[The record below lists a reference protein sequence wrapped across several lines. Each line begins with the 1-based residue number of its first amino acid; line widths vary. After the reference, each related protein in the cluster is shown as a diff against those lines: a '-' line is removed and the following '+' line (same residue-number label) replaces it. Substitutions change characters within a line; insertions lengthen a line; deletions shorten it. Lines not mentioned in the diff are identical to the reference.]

1 MARCIRIGFITTDM
15 HNFPTTGLYI
25 ITDSDRLDFSTLCQR
40 TESILEAGVPVLQYR
55 DKAADQATR
64 RERALAIQDLCSQQD
79 TLFLVNDDVQLA
91 RDIGA
96 DGVHIGQ
103 GDLPYLEARQLLGE
117 QAIIGVSCYNRL
129 DLALDAQSQ
138 GADYIAFGA
147 FFSTRTKSQTT
158 PAQPE
163 LLRRA
168 KLELVIP
175 IIAIGGI
182 TPHNAALLI
191 ETGADAVAVINGLF
205 GQADPADAAHQYAR
219 LFHGMEQTRIFA

>member
-1 MARCIRIGFITTDM
+1 M

-182 TPHNAALLI
+182 TLENGGTLLQ
-191 ETGADAVAVINGLF
+191 TGANLLAVASSVYNSNDPTQVVLKFKQLF
-205 GQADPADAAHQYAR
+205 Q
-219 LFHGMEQTRIFA
+219 

>member
-25 ITDSDRLDFSTLCQR
+25 ITDSDRLDFSTLYQR

-182 TPHNAALLI
+182 TLENGGTLLQ
-191 ETGADAVAVINGLF
+191 TGADLLAVASSVYNSNDPIQVVLKFKQLF
-205 GQADPADAAHQYAR
+205 Q
-219 LFHGMEQTRIFA
+219 

>member
-15 HNFPTTGLYI
+15 HNFPTTVLYI

-40 TESILEAGVPVLQYR
+40 TESILEAGVPVLQYG
-55 DKAADQATR
+55 DKEGDEARR

-182 TPHNAALLI
+182 TLENGGTLLQ
-191 ETGADAVAVINGLF
+191 TGADLLAVASSVYSSNDPIQAVLKFKQLF
-205 GQADPADAAHQYAR
+205 Q
-219 LFHGMEQTRIFA
+219 